1 MKQDKVIGTSI
12 NLYETVLMAAARA
25 REIREIRYS
34 KYSESGLYILGEYKK
49 QLTPTQQAVADIEG
63 GLVKRDYLIKA
74 LNRPQ
79 KKNRGFNK
87 HKR

>member
-1 MKQDKVIGTSI
+1 MKQIQNIGTTH
-12 NLYETVLMAAARA
+12 NLYESVLMASARA

-49 QLTPTQQAVADIEG
+49 QLTPAQQAVSDIES

-74 LNRPQ
+74 LNKTQ

>member
-1 MKQDKVIGTSI
+1 
-12 NLYETVLMAAARA
+12 
-25 REIREIRYS
+25 
-34 KYSESGLYILGEYKK
+34 
-49 QLTPTQQAVADIEG
+49 LTPTQQAVADIES